1 MNLDMSLEAN
11 VSGETLAP
19 GGDELQ
25 DPSTDS
31 QTLADDP
38 RAPWDKLQA

>member
-31 QTLADDP
+31 QTLAD
-38 RAPWDKLQA
+38 